1 LKDIH
6 QHKDKIMFTSTSNT
20 DSAEA
25 GAADLLIPLIRA
37 AATIGFAIAPCSL
50 GFVIIAVS
58 EQLIRSIMVGDDPE
72 MLMSDLQNQFPHH
85 AIKLNENDDAG
96 LVAKVVDLIE
106 RPDKALELPLDIRGT
121 DFQMR
126 VWDALQQIPAGTTVS
141 YTFLAEQIGAP
152 NAVGAVAQACAAN
165 PLAVAIPC
173 HRAVSASGELA
184 GYRWGI
190 ERKRALLERETKGC
204 RRSLAQGRDVGGRRP
219 SDVSIWL

>member
-1 LKDIH
+1 
-6 QHKDKIMFTSTSNT
+6 MFTSSSSTS
-20 DSAEA
+20 DADISEA
-25 GAADLLIPLIRA
+25 GAADVLIPLIRA

-85 AIKLNENDDAG
+85 AIELTENDDAG

-126 VWDALQQIPAGTTVS
+126 VWDALQEVPAGTTVS

-152 NAVGAVAQACAAN
+152 NAVRAVAQACAAN

-173 HRAVSASGELA
+173 HRAVSANGDLA

-190 ERKRALLERETKGC
+190 ERKRALLEREAK
-204 RRSLAQGRDVGGRRP
+204 Q
-219 SDVSIWL
+219 

>member
-1 LKDIH
+1 
-6 QHKDKIMFTSTSNT
+6 MFTSTSNT
-20 DSAEA
+20 DLTET
-25 GAADLLIPLIRA
+25 AASDVLIPLIRT

-72 MLMSDLQNQFPHH
+72 MLMSDLQNQFPNH
-85 AIKLNENDDAG
+85 AIELNENDDAG

-106 RPDKALELPLDIRGT
+106 RPDKASNLPLDIRGT

-126 VWDALQQIPAGTTVS
+126 VWDELQKVPAGTTVS

-152 NAVGAVAQACAAN
+152 NAVRAVAQACAAN

-173 HRAVSASGELA
+173 HRATCANGDLA

-190 ERKRALLERETKGC
+190 ERKRALLEREAK
-204 RRSLAQGRDVGGRRP
+204 L
-219 SDVSIWL
+219 